1 MGGRAGDKNKIDGE
15 RGKFRQESPPPSV
28 PKSEAEWGPFY
39 GGGGEEKRSPP
50 RFFWVEGSSRG
61 AEKCILDLPFLFILC
76 ASSEKEEE
84 KPSKYISAC
93 GREAALQNAPAR

>member
-15 RGKFRQESPPPSV
+15 GGKFRQESPPPSV

-39 GGGGEEKRSPP
+39 GGGGGKEIAAPL
-50 RFFWVEGSSRG
+50 FFGVEGSSRG
-61 AEKCILDLPFLFILC
+61 AEKCILDLPLLFILC

-84 KPSKYISAC
+84 RPSKYISAC